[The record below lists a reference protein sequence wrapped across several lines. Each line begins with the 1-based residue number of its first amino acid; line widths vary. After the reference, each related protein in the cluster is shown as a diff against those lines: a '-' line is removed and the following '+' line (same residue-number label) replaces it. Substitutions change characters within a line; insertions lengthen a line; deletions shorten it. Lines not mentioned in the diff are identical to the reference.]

1 LLTRAK
7 QQPQENS
14 RGGWEK
20 LSGDGGS
27 SWESRPEDVAALLEL
42 IRRGNYGT
50 LKLILTGRRRKY
62 SQHKTQT
69 QTQAQTH
76 THTLAYAS
84 LNSGKV
90 LQKCLARSAAS
101 A

>member
-1 LLTRAK
+1 V
-7 QQPQENS
+7 
-14 RGGWEK
+14 GM
-20 LSGDGGS
+20 GGS
-27 SWESRPEDVAALLEL
+27 IWESRPEDVAALLEL

-90 LQKCLARSAAS
+90 LRKCLARSAAS